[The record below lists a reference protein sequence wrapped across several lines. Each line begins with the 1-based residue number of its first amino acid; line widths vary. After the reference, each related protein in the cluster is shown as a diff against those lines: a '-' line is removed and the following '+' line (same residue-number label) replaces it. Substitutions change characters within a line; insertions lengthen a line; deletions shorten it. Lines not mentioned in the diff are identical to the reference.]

1 MLLQRSVV
9 FLAIFLIQGCE
20 TTPIAGTDVA
30 CLWDAPIRYS
40 SRDTP
45 QTIQQ
50 VREHNAALAAVC
62 TP

>member
-1 MLLQRSVV
+1 M

-45 QTIQQ
+45 ETIQQ